1 MRSAMAFCLVSVLA
15 VTAICQ
21 TSDRKWTTGVITQ
34 VTQHV
39 DAAAPGTP
47 TGKYDVSVRVGDV
60 VYVVL
65 YTPTP
70 GNKLVEYR
78 VGTDLNVLV
87 GKKALKFN
95 LIGGET
101 KEAPILR
108 KTAVARSSGK
118 SAKPAE

>member
-1 MRSAMAFCLVSVLA
+1 MRSAMTICFLGLLTLSGM
-15 VTAICQ
+15 CQ
-21 TSDRKWTTGVITQ
+21 TEPKWTTGVITE
-34 VTQHV
+34 VTKHV
-39 DAAAPGTP
+39 DTAAPATP

-87 GKKALKFN
+87 GKKAVKFN
-95 LIGGET
+95 MSGGET

-108 KTAVARSSGK
+108 KTVVATPSAK
-118 SAKPAE
+118 AAKPAE